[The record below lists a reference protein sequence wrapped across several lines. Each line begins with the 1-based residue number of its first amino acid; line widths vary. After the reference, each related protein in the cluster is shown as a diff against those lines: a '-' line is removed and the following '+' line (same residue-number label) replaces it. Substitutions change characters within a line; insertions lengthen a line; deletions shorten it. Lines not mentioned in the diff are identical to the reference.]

1 MTVMRIWKLT
11 PTNLADPIW
20 NGKWRPEP
28 IIVRAE
34 TERQARRLAETIT
47 NKTFPP
53 LPPMQMPVNPWF
65 GRPKIGDASPTTC
78 EDITEQGDEYSVDG
92 PAEVLHHGELF

>member
-1 MTVMRIWKLT
+1 MRIWKLT

-20 NGKWRPEP
+20 NGKWNPEP

-47 NKTFPP
+47 NKSFPP
-53 LPPMQMPVNPWF
+53 LPPMLMPSNPWF
-65 GRPKIGDASPTTC
+65 GHRKIGDPPPTTC
-78 EDITEQGDEYSVDG
+78 QDITEQTDEYSVDG
-92 PAEVLHHGELF
+92 PAKVLRHGEPF